1 MSEYQKPFETK
12 DFTGALFANDKKQ
25 KDTDPNAKGSVD
37 IAGVEYW
44 VSAWTNTAASGK
56 RYQSL
61 KFTAK
66 EEAHQQ
72 GLAQAQQAAQP
83 VPDSTFADDIP
94 F

>member
-1 MSEYQKPFETK
+1 MSDYQAPYETK
-12 DFTGALFANDKKQ
+12 DFTGALFANDKKA
-25 KDTDPNAKGSVD
+25 KDTDPNAKGSVV

-44 VSAWTNTAASGK
+44 VSAWTNTSAKGV

-66 EEAHQQ
+66 QEAHDQ
-72 GLAQAQQAAQP
+72 GIAQARAASVPQP
-83 VPDSTFADDIP
+83 DFPDEDLP